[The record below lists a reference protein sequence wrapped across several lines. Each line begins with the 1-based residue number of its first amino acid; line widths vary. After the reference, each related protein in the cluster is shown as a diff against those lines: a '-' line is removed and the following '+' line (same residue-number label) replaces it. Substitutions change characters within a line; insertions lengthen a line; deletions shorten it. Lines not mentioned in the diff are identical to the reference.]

1 MNRPLL
7 LRGALVLPFALALA
21 VALAPL
27 FAASSPL
34 ALAAFGLSLLAVG
47 GLASP
52 VRIARATGGFLL
64 GILAVASMLGA
75 LGIGSFAG
83 ATAWTALT
91 PMTLGLWLSLPWL
104 ALLFVVRWDRPAG
117 QILGIQAALFDGI
130 ALGAVAS
137 SVAGAPSL
145 GSAGAILGAYGG
157 AIQAQGT
164 AWGQLL
170 AGSPF
175 ASFPLDTLLPPVLV
189 ASVGGA
195 SLIPLLTVLLPRGE
209 IPRSERSDSPDATGA
224 SLGPD
229 QRAILAE
236 ASPPFPEPAGRS
248 VGGLVLV
255 GAVATLG
262 LVGIGLL
269 APGLVFLALA
279 VATIGALAP
288 ALVGERLRAADTDP
302 PSDGILSAARRAGRP
317 GWPRRRERRSPEA
330 GDGLRADGAR

>member
-34 ALAAFGLSLLAVG
+34 ALVTFGLSLLSVG
-47 GLASP
+47 GLMSP
-52 VRIARATGGFLL
+52 VRIARAAGGLLL
-64 GILAVASMLGA
+64 GVLAVASMLGA

-83 ATAWTALT
+83 AAAWTRLT

-104 ALLFVVRWDRPAG
+104 ALLFVVRWDGPAG

-137 SVAGAPSL
+137 SLAGAPSL

-189 ASVGGA
+189 ACVGGA
-195 SLIPLLTVLLPRGE
+195 SLVPLLTLLLPPGE
-209 IPRSERSDSPDATGA
+209 TPRPERSDLPDAPGA
-224 SLGPD
+224 SLDPD
-229 QRAILAE
+229 QRAVLAE

-248 VGGLVLV
+248 VGALVLV
-255 GAVATLG
+255 GAIATLG
-262 LVGIGLL
+262 LIGIALL

-279 VATIGALAP
+279 VVTIGALAT
-288 ALVGERLRAADTDP
+288 ALVGERLRAADGDP
-302 PSDGILSAARRAGRP
+302 PSGRILSAERRAAGPR
-317 GWPRRRERRSPEA
+317 WPRRRERRSPEA
-330 GDGLRADGAR
+330 GDGPRADGAR